1 MVEERRRISPL
12 EAEAAGR
19 RALLRIL
26 RVGLVALMIGVTTL
40 WGLQVGQDPWWLA
53 IPFAIALSVAVIA
66 IDALTPRKKISTL
79 SGVFLGLLAG
89 LLVTIALSRLIDLLA
104 DSFSLAGRNV
114 VTTLTDAQGR
124 RVSTVV
130 NQSPENPLV
139 TTIKII
145 VGIAV
150 CYLTVSI
157 VLQTQD
163 DFRLVIPYVEFARQ
177 HRGVRPML
185 VDTSVLI
192 DGRLLDMAKAGF
204 VQSPLIVPRCVI
216 EELQTLADSQ
226 DRAKRTRGRRGLDM
240 LARLQRAPAD
250 VSIDD
255 AQPLIEGSV
264 DQSLVEMAKREG
276 SMIVTTDSGLARVA
290 TVNGVTALNL
300 HELATALRPSV
311 IAGETIVVRVVK
323 PGEQP
328 GQGVGYLDDGALVVV
343 ENGGG
348 LIGTEA
354 SLVVT
359 GTLQTSAGRMVF
371 ARAAEGEAAAQPA
384 LAAPAAG
391 GAEAMVEPP
400 AEAGDGEAG
409 AGDTDAAAPEGGGP
423 FPPRKPSHRRAPARN
438 PRRS

>member
-290 TVNGVTALNL
+290 TVNGVAALNL
-300 HELATALRPSV
+300 HELAAALRPSV
-311 IAGETIVVRVVK
+311 IAGESIVVRVVK

-371 ARAAEGEAAAQPA
+371 ARAAEGETAGQA
-384 LAAPAAG
+384 LAAPAEG
-391 GAEAMVEPP
+391 GAEAAAGPL
-400 AEAGDGEAG
+400 AEVGEGAAG
-409 AGDTDAAAPEGGGP
+409 AGETGAAAPEVGGP
-423 FPPRKPSHRRAPARN
+423 FPARKPSHRRAPARN